1 MKRRGCLK
9 GLLASAVV
17 APALPAIVEAAPAT
31 AAIETVTSE
40 VLVDGFI
47 SPQMVAEES
56 LRRLMS
62 DMQFSIAGVDE
73 RFTAESF
80 NGNRITID
88 RPILASQ
95 RSGPD

>member
-1 MKRRGCLK
+1 MKRRGFLK

-17 APALPAIVEAAPAT
+17 APALPAIVE